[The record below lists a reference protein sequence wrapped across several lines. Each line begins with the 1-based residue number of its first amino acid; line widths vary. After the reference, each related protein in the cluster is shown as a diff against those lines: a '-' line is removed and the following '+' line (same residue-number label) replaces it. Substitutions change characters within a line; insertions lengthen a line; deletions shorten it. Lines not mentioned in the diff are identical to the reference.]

1 MNAVCDRK
9 KKTFRVL
16 SLLLVLF
23 VANPVTAAK
32 IVNVYVWGG
41 EIPKSVI
48 QQFEH
53 ETGIKVNFSTYDS
66 NETMY
71 AKLKASRKTVYDVI
85 QPSGY
90 YVERMKKQGMLD
102 KLNHSKLPNLHYLN
116 PVFAQNDFDEGSQY
130 SVPLIW
136 GLTGIFYND
145 SWVSVP
151 PLSWSDLWHKRW
163 RNKLIMLDD
172 AREIFSIALMGLG
185 YPPNDSDPEHIRAA
199 YHRLLQL
206 VPNIK
211 LFASE
216 SIQAIIIDEDA
227 VAGSVWNGDAY
238 KARKENQHIHF
249 VYPQEGFVIWV
260 DCLAIP
266 TDAPHPEEALA
277 FINFMLRPNIAAK
290 IGLEAGHAITNEQ
303 GVGLLPKSIR
313 TNPTIYPPKERLKKG
328 SFQRDVGDKTIA
340 LYNHYWELLK
350 LAF

>member
-1 MNAVCDRK
+1 MKAPSNRQK
-9 KKTFRVL
+9 KPFRAL
-16 SLLLVLF
+16 NLLFLF
-23 VANPVTAAK
+23 VIANPLAAAK

-48 QQFEH
+48 QQFEQ

-90 YVERMKKQGMLD
+90 YVERMKKQDMLAR
-102 KLNHSKLPNLHYLN
+102 LNHRKLPNLQHLN
-116 PVFAQNDFDEGSQY
+116 PVFTQNDFDVGNQY

-136 GLTGIFYND
+136 GVTGIFYND
-145 SWVSVP
+145 NWVNVP
-151 PLSWSDLWHKRW
+151 PLSWNDLWDKRW
-163 RNKLIMLDD
+163 QNRLIMLDD
-172 AREIFSIALMGLG
+172 AREMFSIALMSLG
-185 YPPNDSDPEHIRAA
+185 FPPNDSDPEHIRAA

-216 SIQAIIIDEDA
+216 SVQAILIDEDA

-238 KARKENQHIHF
+238 KAHMENKHIHF

-277 FINFMLRPNIAAK
+277 FINFMLKPSIAAK
-290 IGLEAGHAITNEQ
+290 ISLEEGHAITNEQ
-303 GVGLLPKSIR
+303 GVNLLPKSMR
-313 TNPTIYPPKERLKKG
+313 TNPTIYPSREHLKKG
-328 SFQRDVGDKTIA
+328 YFQRDVGDKAIE